1 MKLFLTTQGIYL
13 LNNSKSYLLA
23 NTDFDS
29 LLNRED
35 LMAYLLEYCSK
46 NSEAEIEE
54 EDLCKIA
61 LAPLQSQEV
70 WAAGVTYYRSKKA
83 RMEES
88 KESGGSTFYD
98 KIYDAARPELFFKS
112 AASRVRGTK
121 QSVRIRKDSTW
132 SVPEPEL
139 TLLISSSKKIIGYTI
154 GNDMS
159 ARDIEGENP
168 LYLPQ
173 AKSYTGS
180 AALGPCVLILDHPI
194 NPQNKI
200 EIQVHR
206 NNQIVFE
213 GQTLISEI
221 KRSFDELVNYLF
233 LEMDF
238 PQGCYLMTGTGI
250 VPEDSFSIQKQDA
263 IRITIEGIGTLENW
277 VE

>member
-1 MKLFLTTQGIYL
+1 
-13 LNNSKSYLLA
+13 
-23 NTDFDS
+23 
-29 LLNRED
+29 
-35 LMAYLLEYCSK
+35 
-46 NSEAEIEE
+46 
-54 EDLCKIA
+54 
-61 LAPLQSQEV
+61 
-70 WAAGVTYYRSKKA
+70 
-83 RMEES
+83 
-88 KESGGSTFYD
+88 
-98 KIYDAARPELFFKS
+98 
-112 AASRVRGTK
+112 
-121 QSVRIRKDSTW
+121 
-132 SVPEPEL
+132 
-139 TLLISSSKKIIGYTI
+139 
-154 GNDMS
+154 MS
-159 ARDIEGENP
+159 ARDIEWENP

-200 EIQVHR
+200 EIEVHR